1 MLLNADMLSNV
12 CLSLSAAAMAAAKKW
27 NTLVLPALLT
37 GVLGYA
43 AATFIGVGLG
53 QTVLRKMAVIF

>member
-1 MLLNADMLSNV
+1 
-12 CLSLSAAAMAAAKKW
+12 MAAAKKW

-53 QTVLRKMAVIF
+53 QTVLRKMTVGF